1 MHADLLL
8 RVVFPTGFLL
18 LFHFCGGKKKCIH
31 TRTFRKSSGFHIA
44 FWSSEDQTKS
54 SHLVQFGHSS
64 KQRHLQCNFLGFSCP
79 LSIEEILKNVFIYFS
94 KLIFINLLFISHFP
108 ISQKAFWLFL
118 QKHCLKLRFHF
129 NISVMWAVHWWFLLL
144 GLARKTFHFVHIPFF
159 KHLFWEMKLKWQ
171 NNDRLKN
178 SHYPI
183 WGLMALPHMECGM
196 FTFF

>member
-1 MHADLLL
+1 MEERRNAYTQELSGSHQGSILLSGLQKTKL
-8 RVVFPTGFLL
+8 RAVIWCNLV
-18 LFHFCGGKKKCIH
+18 
-31 TRTFRKSSGFHIA
+31 IA
-44 FWSSEDQTKS
+44 PNRGIYN
-54 SHLVQFGHSS
+54 VI
-64 KQRHLQCNFLGFSCP
+64 FLGFSCL

-108 ISQKAFWLFL
+108 KSQKSFWLFL

-129 NISVMWAVHWWFLLL
+129 NISAMWAVHWWFLLL
-144 GLARKTFHFVHIPFF
+144 GLARKTFHFIHIPFF
-159 KHLFWEMKLKWQ
+159 KHLFWETKLKWQ